1 MKNTI
6 QSLRE
11 YQSQVDLSKLE
22 KSIYI
27 SIDRLTVIFD
37 SENQSLRRIFREL
50 RKSLD
55 NIIQEFSI
63 QENLREDY
71 FTLYKT
77 INEDSINLIF
87 FQLSDYGGYQVIR
100 LDFNP
105 NSLKEFEGLQVWRQ
119 IMNYARL
126 NRLEIRLSRLDLAFD
141 IFNRPEIV
149 FLQHIKGTEETR
161 DAVLVIEAIHP
172 SQKERA
178 LEAMDALN
186 QLIQDYFGVTGQV
199 THLTAQN
206 PSVDI

>member
-105 NSLKEFEGLQVWRQ
+105 NSLKEFEGLQVWRR

-172 SQKERA
+172 NQKERA

>member
-77 INEDSINLIF
+77 IDEDSINLIF

-186 QLIQDYFGVTGQV
+186 QLIQTYFRVTGQV

>member
-11 YQSQVDLSKLE
+11 NQNKVDLSELE

-105 NSLKEFEGLQVWRQ
+105 NSLIVGR
-119 IMNYARL
+119 
-126 NRLEIRLSRLDLAFD
+126 
-141 IFNRPEIV
+141 IFV
-149 FLQHIKGTEETR
+149 FSGHH
-161 DAVLVIEAIHP
+161 VHP
-172 SQKERA
+172 WSKLGR
-178 LEAMDALN
+178 
-186 QLIQDYFGVTGQV
+186 
-199 THLTAQN
+199 
-206 PSVDI
+206 S

>member
-63 QENLREDY
+63 QENLKEDY

-77 INEDSINLIF
+77 INEDGINPIF
-87 FQLSDYGGYQVIR
+87 FQLSDYGGHQVIR

-105 NSLKEFEGLQVWRQ
+105 NSL
-119 IMNYARL
+119 
-126 NRLEIRLSRLDLAFD
+126 
-141 IFNRPEIV
+141 IV
-149 FLQHIKGTEETR
+149 GRI
-161 DAVLVIEAIHP
+161 VVISWHHVHP
-172 SQKERA
+172 WSKLGR
-178 LEAMDALN
+178 
-186 QLIQDYFGVTGQV
+186 
-199 THLTAQN
+199 
-206 PSVDI
+206 S

>member
-63 QENLREDY
+63 QENLNKRRW
-71 FTLYKT
+71 YKSNFLST
-77 INEDSINLIF
+77 IGLWW
-87 FQLSDYGGYQVIR
+87 LSSHTPR
-100 LDFNP
+100 LQP
-105 NSLKEFEGLQVWRQ
+105 KLTNSGAHICFLWASCSPLV
-119 IMNYARL
+119 
-126 NRLEIRLSRLDLAFD
+126 EIR
-141 IFNRPEIV
+141 
-149 FLQHIKGTEETR
+149 
-161 DAVLVIEAIHP
+161 
-172 SQKERA
+172 
-178 LEAMDALN
+178 
-186 QLIQDYFGVTGQV
+186 
-199 THLTAQN
+199 
-206 PSVDI
+206 

>member
-186 QLIQDYFGVTGQV
+186 QLIQDYFGVTGQI
-199 THLTAQN
+199 THLTAQD